1 MYIDLLKL
9 LGFCLSGDL
18 LIVSVLLRL
27 SLGSVNS
34 RWVVCWSICLF
45 VMSCLF
51 CFVCFVSR
59 VIPGVLI

>member
-18 LIVSVLLRL
+18 LIFSILLRL

-34 RWVVCWSICLF
+34 RWVVCWSFCLF
-45 VMSCLF
+45 VMSVLFCLF
-51 CFVCFVSR
+51 CF
-59 VIPGVLI
+59 